1 MIKDEIKHATSANVE
16 VRIIE
21 KSMLHVLFVNFTV
34 NLSPGSLFRVV
45 NQMKRDRN
53 SLRNSYPDGGT
64 PGAIQD
70 PKLNSSLV

>member
-34 NLSPGSLFRVV
+34 NLGPGSLYRVV
-45 NQMKRDRN
+45 NQM
-53 SLRNSYPDGGT
+53 
-64 PGAIQD
+64 
-70 PKLNSSLV
+70 